1 MTPIDLLIALF
12 VVLTVVRGARTGLL
26 AGAFSLVGVVV
37 GASIGSRVA
46 PYLMPEGENPLFAA
60 GITLVSILA
69 FAALGEIAARAAG
82 GALRNRLSSPASEAL
97 DGLGGAALGLVLSL
111 VLVWA
116 IGLFALQAPPLAGV
130 HPAVKESRILQLLNE
145 RMPAAL
151 LTRAVA
157 ELNPL
162 PQIRGPEADVAVP
175 NSRLAQ
181 DPEVIAAGPRT
192 VRVTSIAC
200 GYGVEGSGWVAAPNL
215 VVTNAHV
222 VAGGAATRVQPGGT
236 GPQLRAEVIVF
247 D

>member
-46 PYLMPEGENPLFAA
+46 PYLMPEGENPLFGA

-82 GALRNRLSSPASEAL
+82 GTLRNRLSSPASQAL
-97 DGLGGAALGLVLSL
+97 DGLGGATLGLVLSL
-111 VLVWA
+111 MLVWA
-116 IGLFALQAPPLAGV
+116 IGLFALQAPTLAGV

-151 LTRAVA
+151 LTKAVA

-181 DPEVIAAGPRT
+181 DPEVLAAGSRT
-192 VRVTSIAC
+192 VRVTSA
-200 GYGVEGSGWVAAPNL
+200 E
-215 VVTNAHV
+215 
-222 VAGGAATRVQPGGT
+222 
-236 GPQLRAEVIVF
+236 LRARFTGGGPVQLF
-247 D
+247 TPWMTM